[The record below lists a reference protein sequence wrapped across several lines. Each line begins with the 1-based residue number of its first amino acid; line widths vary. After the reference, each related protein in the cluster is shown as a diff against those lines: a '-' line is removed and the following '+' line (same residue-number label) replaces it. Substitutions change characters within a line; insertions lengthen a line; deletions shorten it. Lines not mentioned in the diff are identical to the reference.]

1 MHIPWMKHVNFLGQ
15 HYWYNISTNMKCEDF
30 FPVFLLYNSGKL
42 TGFGWAVEADIK
54 SSRVEHPTPDKFHV
68 SVSVDF
74 KP

>member
-1 MHIPWMKHVNFLGQ
+1 
-15 HYWYNISTNMKCEDF
+15 MKCEDF